1 MNTKISWKGQY
12 LTNLSTWHWHSGKTQ
27 PSLCT
32 IPISRYPVMQ
42 YPNTKAFHC
51 PISIGIIYVLFSNV
65 QIPKYKNIA
74 QTKTVLTVKNYI
86 WIKQRQQLWIVGN
99 NFSLAFLWREVIAL
113 STCISRFNLFCLLT
127 KVDWRPFMIY
137 LWRAPGIFVK

>member
-1 MNTKISWKGQY
+1 
-12 LTNLSTWHWHSGKTQ
+12 
-27 PSLCT
+27 
-32 IPISRYPVMQ
+32 MQ

-86 WIKQRQQLWIVGN
+86 WIKQMQQLWIVGN
-99 NFSLAFLWREVIAL
+99 NFSLAFL
-113 STCISRFNLFCLLT
+113 
-127 KVDWRPFMIY
+127 
-137 LWRAPGIFVK
+137 